1 MALATL
7 TIDINAKLAN
17 IEQDLGKV
25 SHLAEKS
32 AARMDAAFGAAKAAF
47 AGMAAAFS
55 VGALIDNIKG
65 IIDLG
70 DEMNDLSQRVGI
82 SVKDLATWK
91 LAAEQSGTSLESVAK
106 GVKGLS
112 TFMVE
117 NSAELKKAGIA
128 ATDAN
133 GALIEL
139 ADLFTA
145 MPDGVEKTAL
155 AVKLFGKAG
164 MDMLPMLNQGSAGLK
179 EAQEKAKAF
188 GERMELLA
196 PQADKFNDQM
206 AEMAL
211 QSKIMGMNV
220 ANYLLPGLTGMATWL
235 NDLKA
240 GGERAETALE
250 FLSEK
255 SPLMRGLIQWNKFVN
270 GGESRSQGFSGP
282 KNALGLPLGDLE
294 RQAAELAAFDA
305 ASADYMKKREAL
317 QRAKT
322 LGDKSTTKSGA
333 AKKEGRPFDPFG
345 DFEFKFAEMNEKNK
359 RAGFDETEKALQRE
373 TEALAKRAEAIK
385 DAIDPTRALAREINE
400 VNKARDAGLVSTNE
414 AAIREAQ
421 LTQAFNE
428 QHGALKDLEKSGK
441 DSFDT
446 IRESIESMGN
456 KAADTFADMLV
467 DGKASFTDL
476 VNSWVKDLARLQAK
490 KALDPI
496 TKGAGDWLGDL
507 FSGGF
512 YKYGGANLD
521 VGNMSANGNA
531 FDASGVIPFANGG
544 VVTRPTLFPFAKG
557 TGLMGEAGPEA
568 ILPLERGA
576 GGKLGVR
583 SSGGGATTIIDMPV
597 TIDARGA
604 DASVIPQIN
613 AALAALEQRIYRNVP
628 GITARQQ
635 MRNRITP
642 MSA

>member
-1 MALATL
+1 MATNN
-7 TIDINAKLAN
+7 TKIVIT
-17 IEQDLGKV
+17 
-25 SHLAEKS
+25 AEDKT
-32 AARMDAAFGAAKAAF
+32 AAAF
-47 AGMAAAFS
+47 ASAKAGLDKFSSAYSALGGLAGAGLVAAISSTVRAT
-55 VGALIDNIKG
+55 IDF
-65 IIDLG
+65 G
-70 DEMNDLSQRVGI
+70 DEMNDLSQKVGI
-82 SVKDLATWK
+82 SVKNLATWK

-112 TFMVE
+112 TYMVE
-117 NSAELKKAGIA
+117 NGAALRAAGIN
-128 ATDAN
+128 ATEAN

-139 ADLFTA
+139 ADLFSA

-164 MDMLPMLNQGSAGLK
+164 MDMLPMLNLGSAGMQ

-196 PQADKFNDQM
+196 PQADKFNDEL
-206 AEMAL
+206 AELAL
-211 QSKIMGMNV
+211 QSKAAGINITS
-220 ANYLLPGLTGMATWL
+220 YLLPGLTGVATWL
-235 NDLKA
+235 NDLVA
-240 GGERAETALE
+240 GGQRAETALE
-250 FLSEK
+250 FLGEK
-255 SPLMRGLIQWNKFVN
+255 SPLARGLIRWNKFIN
-270 GGESRSQGFSGP
+270 GGEARSQGFTGD

-294 RQAAELAAFDA
+294 RQTAELAAFDA
-305 ASADYMKKREAL
+305 ASADYMKKREAR
-317 QRAKT
+317 QRAQG
-322 LGDKSTTKSGA
+322 LLDKSATKSGA
-333 AKKEGRPFDPFG
+333 TKKEGRPFDPFA

-385 DAIDPTRALAREINE
+385 DAIDPTRALAREIGE

-446 IRESIESMGN
+446 IRESIENMGN

-544 VVTRPTLFPFAKG
+544 VVTRPTLFPFAQG

-583 SSGGGATTIIDMPV
+583 SSGGGGTSVVINAP
-597 TIDARGA
+597 IDARGA